1 MTQKQQQQQQHQQ
14 KQQQQQQQK
23 IKMNI
28 YTLIVE
34 TWKSKM
40 LSGKRKTS
48 QPGEFG
54 QISLPMSNKSQRMID
69 FLFPFKSRK

>member
-1 MTQKQQQQQQHQQ
+1 
-14 KQQQQQQQK
+14 
-23 IKMNI
+23 MNI

-48 QPGEFG
+48 EPREFG

-69 FLFPFKSRK
+69 FLFPLKS